1 MIEKLK
7 VMLDRGAIA
16 PKRAHDEDAGM
27 DLFTMDSFSIDP
39 GKGKKINTGV
49 HVLIPSGFAGVL
61 MSKSGLNVNHDITCT
76 GLIDASYTGAIVVK
90 LYNHGKRTYQFNA
103 GDKISQLI
111 IVPIET
117 PEMEIVDHFPVTDR
131 GDGGFG
137 STGR

>member
-7 VMLDRGAIA
+7 VMLDRGAIT

-49 HVLIPSGFAGVL
+49 HVLIPIGYAGVL

-76 GLIDASYTGAIVVK
+76 GLIDASYTGSIVVK
-90 LYNHGKRTYQFNA
+90 LYNHGKRAYQFNA